1 MEHELA
7 IANAAL
13 FAALFR
19 ADPTP
24 LTRPDA
30 EAFLLLLDSALV
42 QCSRPN
48 VQVCFIARDT
58 SWIVDNI
65 AVSSTHRATALGK
78 YLAAL
83 ASKPSDRGRRI
94 SLKRWRLHILY
105 LLNDVI
111 HHLVTRLNN
120 HKLESAWEAH
130 LPALFAA
137 AADFDQCPKHKKKL
151 ENLLDLWQEKSYF
164 SASFIA
170 KLRDALANGVSPQ
183 QPLSQS
189 ISNTSVKLS
198 KDTPFILP
206 ALHGDPSTPWFDLP
220 ASTWLMH
227 MEANSTKPMKP
238 EEIKPLQLKAGPASQ
253 KLVAAVQD
261 LLADADYL
269 FSKESQ
275 ENNDEI
281 NELGER
287 IILDDVTGEI
297 VGGETYYGWSR
308 RFCEQMK
315 DHKRRAKRFA
325 TSLLE
330 PRSCIVPESSI
341 FRLAATWTRSLQQ
354 SKPEPRF
361 TTLSSTLV

>member
-1 MEHELA
+1 MLKPS
-7 IANAAL
+7 
-13 FAALFR
+13 FYCS
-19 ADPTP
+19 
-24 LTRPDA
+24 TRPLSNA
-30 EAFLLLLDSALV
+30 
-42 QCSRPN
+42 RPN
-48 VQVCFIARDT
+48 VQKCR

-297 VGGETYYGWSR
+297 AILRADEGPQTESEEWEGKGPLKVQIKVHVNVGPG
-308 RFCEQMK
+308 
-315 DHKRRAKRFA
+315 FA

-354 SKPEPRF
+354 SKPELRF